1 VKQSQLTDVFR
12 MERLLPRAGKIDMVL
27 DTDTYNEIDDQFAVV
42 YSLLSP
48 ERLNVRA
55 LYAAP
60 CFNERSS
67 SPGDGMERSYE
78 EITRLLSRMHIPADN
93 FVFRGAS
100 KYLPDATTPVASS
113 AAENLIRTALGQ
125 ADAPLY
131 VAAIGA
137 ITNVASAILM
147 EPKIIEKIIVV
158 WLGGHAYFRPHT
170 AEFNLIQD
178 VHAARLIF
186 DCGVPLVHIPCHGV
200 ASHLITTASE
210 IESFVRGCSPIGDY
224 LADIFQ
230 DFHPDH
236 FGTSKVL
243 WDIATI
249 AWLINTEWIATDL
262 VHSPIL
268 TDQATWSFDASRHLI
283 RVAHTVHRDRIFRDF
298 FSKLRGSRTTN

>member
-1 VKQSQLTDVFR
+1 MNRPQLTDVFR
-12 MERLLPRAGKIDMVL
+12 LERLLPRAGTIDMVL

-42 YSLLSP
+42 YSLVSP

-60 CFNERSS
+60 FYNERSE

-78 EITRLLSRMHIPADN
+78 EIIRLLSRMNVATDH
-93 FVFRGAS
+93 FVFRGATA
-100 KYLPDATTPVASS
+100 YLPDAATPVVSD
-113 AAENLIRTALGQ
+113 AAAHLIQTALAQ
-125 ADAPLY
+125 TEAPLY

-178 VHAARLIF
+178 IHAARLIF

-210 IESFVRGCSPIGDY
+210 IESFVRGCGPIGDY

-230 DFHPDH
+230 DFHTDH
-236 FGTSKVL
+236 FGVSKVL

-249 AWLINTEWIATDL
+249 AWLINPEWIATDL

-268 TDQATWSFDASRHLI
+268 TDQATWSFDTSRHLI
-283 RVAHTVHRDRIFRDF
+283 RAAHTAFRDPIFRDF
-298 FSKLRGSRTTN
+298 FTKLRTVHSAV